1 MGLPEGVRYG
11 FISQEVQEVLPQL
24 TTPVH
29 QPEQLDSLGNVE
41 FDAVDYLGLSPLDI
55 LPIVVGAVQGQHV
68 QGSAQVAELA
78 SLREALAEQRTRM
91 DQLESMLAACC
102 NNPDAGRA
110 LDTGSG
116 TGTDEL
122 LNGPYADR
130 KLRIV
135 PNPFSEPPTVYYTLD
150 RGGRMQLIANSADGK
165 QLNVLQEATMQA
177 GNYQYAWDTSALA
190 PGMYYVTL
198 LLDGQPMVKKAVK
211 VTR

>member
-1 MGLPEGVRYG
+1 
-11 FISQEVQEVLPQL
+11 
-24 TTPVH
+24 
-29 QPEQLDSLGNVE
+29 
-41 FDAVDYLGLSPLDI
+41 
-55 LPIVVGAVQGQHV
+55 
-68 QGSAQVAELA
+68 
-78 SLREALAEQRTRM
+78 
-91 DQLESMLAACC
+91 
-102 NNPDAGRA
+102 
-110 LDTGSG
+110 
-116 TGTDEL
+116 
-122 LNGPYADR
+122 
-130 KLRIV
+130 IV